1 MKERNYGIDALRML
15 LMLMVVVLHVLG
27 KGGIL
32 ESAEYRTPNYYIA
45 WFLEIAC
52 YCAVN
57 CYALITGYV
66 YYNKKYQITP
76 AVMLWL
82 QTIFYTVTMFLI
94 DVFFSDIKLS
104 PGVLLDA
111 FTPITRKIYWYV
123 SAYFGLLLIMPLL
136 NIIVNVINRTQTIT
150 FVVVSVIFFMLL
162 PSAINSDPYGLSGGY
177 SMIWLAFLYL
187 MGALIRKFGLD
198 ARFSSRKC
206 FFVYLASVSISAFG
220 KFLIEFATTYL
231 LGEPKGGYMFATYLS
246 PLIVLAA
253 LALFLCFNQL
263 RPCLGLQKLIRFA
276 SPAAFGVYLIHCHP
290 FWFERMGDR
299 FASLASV
306 SPVRMLAG
314 ILISSVCF
322 YMVCIV
328 IDLIR
333 LWLFEK
339 LQVKELLK
347 KFEAKIRVKYDA
359 FLAK

>member
-1 MKERNYGIDALRML
+1 MKERNYGIDALRMF

-32 ESAEYRTPNYYIA
+32 TSAEYGTLNYYIA
-45 WFLEIAC
+45 WFLEITC

-82 QTIFYTVTMFLI
+82 QTIFYTVIMFLI
-94 DVFFSDIKLS
+94 GVFFTDIDLS
-104 PGVLLDA
+104 PGVLLNA

-136 NIIVNVINRTQTIT
+136 NIIVNVINRKQTIT
-150 FVVVSVIFFMLL
+150 LVAVSVFFFMFL
-162 PSAINSDPYGLSGGY
+162 PSAIDSDPYGLSGGY
-177 SMIWLAFLYL
+177 STIWLAFLYL
-187 MGALIRKFGLD
+187 MGALIRKFGFD
-198 ARFSSRKC
+198 ARFSPRKC
-206 FFVYLASVSISAFG
+206 FFVYLAAIAISAFG
-220 KFLIEFATTYL
+220 KFLIELVTTYL
-231 LGEPKGGYMFATYLS
+231 LGEPKGRYMFATYLS

-263 RPCLGLQKLIRFA
+263 RFCLGLQKLIRLA

-306 SPVRMLAG
+306 SPLRMLAG
-314 ILISSVCF
+314 ILISSISI

-328 IDLIR
+328 VDLIR

-339 LQVKELLK
+339 LQVKALSK
-347 KFEAKIRVKYDA
+347 KFESIIRMKYDT
-359 FLAK
+359 FLTK